1 MAEVTKEKITFF
13 TTLEQFLYRE
23 KNSLL
28 SWTKLDCVNEIVV
41 YTSLETSQILEHP
54 KVVVR
59 TYPKELKPLDPPS
72 IKDLFL
78 DAIEKTQNQYLC
90 YINSDII
97 FLSDFCETFKNI
109 KDKYDKPFQMVGKR
123 RDWENHYDLDILN
136 LSDEQIKEKVGHMPL
151 RNTEHCDY
159 FAFDRKVYADLN
171 DKGFFP
177 NFFIARGSFD
187 RCMLWLPRQLG
198 YDSIDCSEA
207 IYVIHHEEGGDI
219 RGPYMSSRPSFW
231 PQLKENEKLLAEAM
245 RKFNQSTHVIP
256 NFPGVNVKA
265 PL

>member
-1 MAEVTKEKITFF
+1 MITFF

-28 SWTKLDCVNEIVV
+28 SWTKLDCVHEIVV

-54 KVVVR
+54 KVVAR
-59 TYPKELKPLDPPS
+59 KYPKELKPLDPPS

-78 DAIEKTQNQYLC
+78 DAIDKTDNQYLC
-90 YINSDII
+90 YVNSDII
-97 FLSDFCETFKNI
+97 FLSDFCETFKHI

-123 RDWENHYDLDILN
+123 RDWVDYCDLDINN
-136 LSDEQIKEKVGHMPL
+136 LSDEQIMEIAGDLPF

-159 FAFDRKVYADLN
+159 FCFHKDVYLN
-171 DKGFFP
+171 LNSKNFFP
-177 NFFIARGSFD
+177 NFLIARGSFD
-187 RCMLWLPRQLG
+187 RCMLWLPRQIG
-198 YDSIDCSEA
+198 YDSIDCSEN
-207 IYVIHHEEGGDI
+207 IYALHHEEGGDV
-219 RGPYMSSRPSFW
+219 RGPYKSSRPSFW
-231 PQLKENEKLLAEAM
+231 PQFRENERLLVEAM